1 VLSFLRLCRNWL
13 GHSTQYTFTKNF
25 MSKQA
30 FNHFLL
36 SCQSGVLKVKLC
48 RELQAPV
55 HLEESGSDACE
66 RFFSGLGG
74 CGKTMT
80 SRRNY
85 DFDGVL
91 EMTGDAN
98 TLEVF
103 RVDPSVELEF
113 RRHHKMEW
121 FLAKDEDHE
130 LPDASRTAYPSDAEI
145 IAA

>member
-1 VLSFLRLCRNWL
+1 
-13 GHSTQYTFTKNF
+13 
-25 MSKQA
+25 
-30 FNHFLL
+30 
-36 SCQSGVLKVKLC
+36 
-48 RELQAPV
+48 
-55 HLEESGSDACE
+55 
-66 RFFSGLGG
+66 
-74 CGKTMT
+74 MT